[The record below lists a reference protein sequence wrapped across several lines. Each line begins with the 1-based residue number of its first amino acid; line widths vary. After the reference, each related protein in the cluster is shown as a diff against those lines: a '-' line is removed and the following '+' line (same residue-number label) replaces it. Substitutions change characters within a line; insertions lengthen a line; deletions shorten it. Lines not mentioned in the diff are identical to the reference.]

1 MKRRSESSEILK
13 VDKLTKQF
21 GGVVAIN
28 DLSFTVRR
36 GEIFGLIGP
45 NGAGKTTVF
54 NLIFGL
60 VNPYQGEIAFEGS
73 SIKGLKSFQINAKGI
88 ARTFQI
94 VKPFH
99 QMTVVENVMVGVL
112 GREKNINRAHEL
124 SMHKLSIVG
133 LEHRAKDLSTSLT
146 LAARKKLEMARA
158 LGTESKL
165 LLLDEVMGGLTP
177 NEVDDMIEVVRAINR
192 EGVTIMLIEHIMKAV
207 IALST
212 TLTVLQNGQL
222 ISQGDPQDVLRD
234 EKVIHAYL
242 GEGEENLA

>member
-1 MKRRSESSEILK
+1 MENPSKNSEILK
-13 VDKLTKQF
+13 VVGLTKQF

-28 DLSFTVRR
+28 DLSFHVRR

-60 VNPYQGEIAFEGS
+60 VNPYQGDVFFEGE

-112 GREKNINRAHEL
+112 NHEKNIKKAREI
-124 SMHKLSIVG
+124 SMHKLEIVG
-133 LEHRAKDLSTSLT
+133 LGHRADDLSTSLT

-177 NEVDDMIEVVRAINR
+177 SEVDEIIEVVRTINR

-207 IALST
+207 IALSS

-222 ISQGDPQDVLRD
+222 IAQGDPQEVLRD
-234 EKVIHAYL
+234 KKVIHAYL
-242 GEGEENLA
+242 GGGEENLA

>member
-1 MKRRSESSEILK
+1 MESQSKSSEILK
-13 VDKLTKQF
+13 VEGLTKQF

-28 DLSFTVRR
+28 DLSFRVRR

-60 VNPYQGEIAFEGS
+60 VNPYQGDIFFEGS
-73 SIKGLKSFQINAKGI
+73 SIKGLKSFQINSKGI

-112 GREKNINRAHEL
+112 NREKNIKKAREI
-124 SMHKLSIVG
+124 SMHKLEIVG
-133 LEHRAKDLSTSLT
+133 LEHRADDLSTSLT

-165 LLLDEVMGGLTP
+165 LMLDEVMGGLTP
-177 NEVDDMIEVVRAINR
+177 SEVDEIIEVVRNINR

-207 IALST
+207 IALSS
-212 TLTVLQNGQL
+212 TLVVLQNGQL
-222 ISQGDPQDVLRD
+222 IAQGDPQEVLRD
-234 EKVIHAYL
+234 KKVINAYL
-242 GEGEENLA
+242 GGGEENLA